1 MIPISLYTGFNQRPS
16 DLLTKKEP
24 YKKYFI
30 ICEGANTETFYFTN
44 LIDNKREL
52 GFRSTVDII
61 LMEITGEHKN

>member
-16 DLLTKKEP
+16 DLLTKKET

-44 LIDNKREL
+44 LIENKR
-52 GFRSTVDII
+52 
-61 LMEITGEHKN
+61 

>member
-30 ICEGANTETFYFTN
+30 ICEGKLVQKSRTN
-44 LIDNKREL
+44 I
-52 GFRSTVDII
+52 
-61 LMEITGEHKN
+61 

>member
-1 MIPISLYTGFNQRPS
+1 MHRLTATDTPMVRYTRTIFPSYAFNQRPS

-44 LIDNKREL
+44 LIENKR
-52 GFRSTVDII
+52 
-61 LMEITGEHKN
+61 